1 MRARGDRVPGLVRL
15 LGSLLR
21 RLRAR
26 GCRGEG
32 LEMRG
37 RMGAFLR
44 GRGRG
49 LFVGE
54 VGPASSWRL
63 FEEFAYLSKMLYNGF
78 RCNSRRSLCIVVLV
92 IVNALCLCCSQGA
105 DSPANGLPMVCSSRV
120 SGRWGEQ
127 ESLVESHAK
136 VKCAAAPTNPL
147 SRGLEYTAHVSNHPS
162 LHNHFSSTDV
172 LRLLTPYRSIHN
184 IFESSLSIE
193 PRNRALHDATEM

>member
-1 MRARGDRVPGLVRL
+1 
-15 LGSLLR
+15 
-21 RLRAR
+21 
-26 GCRGEG
+26 
-32 LEMRG
+32 MRG

-63 FEEFAYLSKMLYNGF
+63 FEEFAYVSEMLYNGF

-92 IVNALCLCCSQGA
+92 IVNSLCLYCSQDA

-127 ESLVESHAK
+127 ESLESHAK
-136 VKCAAAPTNPL
+136 VKCAAALTNPL

-162 LHNHFSSTDV
+162 LHNHYSSTEV
-172 LRLLTPYRSIHN
+172 LRLLIPYRFIHN
-184 IFESSLSIE
+184 LFESSLSIE
-193 PRNRALHDATEM
+193 PRNRALHGAT